1 MPLPL
6 GDRKWIRHVGVLLAG
21 SSALGYLVLC
31 FDTVGRQAGYLAS
44 EKFVPLIPKAEQTEE
59 RDNKQI
65 PRH

>member
-1 MPLPL
+1 M
-6 GDRKWIRHVGVLLAG
+6 GVLLAG